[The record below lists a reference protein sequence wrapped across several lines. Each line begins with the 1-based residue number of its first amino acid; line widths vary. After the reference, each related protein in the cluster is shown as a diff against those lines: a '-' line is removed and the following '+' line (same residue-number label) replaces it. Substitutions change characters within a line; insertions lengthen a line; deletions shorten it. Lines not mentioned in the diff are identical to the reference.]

1 MLALLLG
8 AGSITVAP
16 GCGQSDRLSG
26 STGATPPVS
35 GTPIGAPSGSFP
47 VDPSHPSP
55 EVGMSGPQG
64 MLFDSSGR
72 LVMPDAGPPP
82 PTPLKPDGTVG
93 ADTMGRDDLVGVALE
108 ASFKCRH
115 VAAPPKAPEVSN
127 DGITKAAKLTA
138 LTMSIDL
145 TALGRMKML
154 FTSRALP
161 FPFRSE
167 IRSRYDRYG
176 HFVFWPGATKV
187 RVIAP
192 GALRTA
198 LGEGRVDVTPLTIG
212 VKGPSG
218 TGKRL
223 GEKTRLFTVEGPLGK
238 LRVEVA
244 TMADAGLGG
253 PLLCRALVETMGI
266 DPATTEC
273 KPDEVPLFAG
283 FDWESGEGI
292 DFEVASITKR
302 TDLPPGDALAPPPGI
317 EVALTGLPEAPEG
330 IFLNRE
336 ELAAFRS
343 KAIDTKPD
351 TKPGVPGEGLVVENT
366 RDFLLY
372 YFVDGVAVAAVPPQ
386 SSRYLFGFQKGR
398 YTGQWRS
405 FLGEVVDAPET
416 FETPTKI
423 SNGKHPAVDAGAP

>member
-1 MLALLLG
+1 
-8 AGSITVAP
+8 
-16 GCGQSDRLSG
+16 
-26 STGATPPVS
+26 
-35 GTPIGAPSGSFP
+35 
-47 VDPSHPSP
+47 
-55 EVGMSGPQG
+55 
-64 MLFDSSGR
+64 MLFDSSGK

-82 PTPLKPDGTVG
+82 PTPLRPDGTVS

-108 ASFKCRH
+108 ASFKQRH
-115 VAAPPKAPEVSN
+115 LAVAPKAPEVSN
-127 DGITKAAKLTA
+127 DGIIKAGKLTA
-138 LTMSIDL
+138 LSMSIEL
-145 TALGRMKML
+145 TTLGRMKIL

-198 LGEGRVDVTPLTIG
+198 LGEGRVDVTPLTSG

-223 GEKTRLFTVEGPLGK
+223 GEKSRLFTVEGPLGK

-244 TMADAGLGG
+244 TMPEAGLGG

-273 KPDEVPLFAG
+273 KPDELPLFAS
-283 FDWESGEGI
+283 FDWESGDGI
-292 DFEVASITKR
+292 DFEVTSIAKR
-302 TDLPPGDALAPPPGI
+302 ADIPAGEALAPPPGI
-317 EVALTGLPEAPEG
+317 EVAPTGLPEAPEG

-343 KAIDTKPD
+343 KPIETKPD
-351 TKPGVPGEGLVVENT
+351 NKPGVPGEGLVIENT
-366 RDFLLY
+366 HDFLLY
-372 YFVDGVAVAAVPPQ
+372 YFVDGVPVAAVPPQ
-386 SSRYLFGFQKGR
+386 ASRYLLGFQKGR

-405 FLGEVVDAPET
+405 FLGDVVSPAET
-416 FETPTKI
+416 FETPTKV
-423 SNGKHPAVDAGAP
+423 SNGKQPAADAGAP